1 MNVLAFALFWIASGL
16 LVWVYVV
23 YPLLARGYGRL
34 RPVRLA
40 PNAQLPGLV
49 TVGLAVH
56 DGAGEIDE
64 RVADILS
71 QAVPFEL
78 EVIVASDG
86 SRDALAAVVR
96 RLAQRDPRIR
106 LLELPRAGQSA
117 AQNAV
122 FESAHGA
129 VVVLTDLETRFAPGC
144 LAALVA
150 PFGDPRV
157 GCTTGIL
164 RWRHNQ
170 ATDVTRHED
179 LYWRYEQA
187 VRAWE
192 SRAGWL
198 AAGTG
203 ALMAVRRSLYR
214 RVPAHASLD
223 QMLPLVCREHGSF
236 VLVAGGA
243 GGTDRGTA
251 SLADQLTS
259 RTRIATQGI
268 EANLRMSLRIMPW
281 RRPGSFIAIW
291 SHKIL
296 RWATPYLALLSVLG
310 GLGLWLEGGS
320 LGYVAPAGL
329 AMVVAL
335 GAVMGY
341 LGGLVRRP
349 LPLTGFALTV
359 VAVNV
364 AFALAWI
371 NVLLRRRVGSWE
383 PGSD

>member
-1 MNVLAFALFWIASGL
+1 MSGLAFVLFWLASAL
-16 LVWVYVV
+16 LLWVYII
-23 YPLLARGYGRL
+23 YPLLALAYGQL
-34 RPVRLA
+34 TPVQLA
-40 PNAQLPGLV
+40 PSAQLPGLI

-64 RVADILS
+64 RVADIFA

-86 SRDALAAVVR
+86 SRDALAAVVQ
-96 RLAQRDPRIR
+96 RLAQQDPRVR
-106 LLELPRAGQSA
+106 LLELPRSGQSA
-117 AQNAV
+117 AQSAV

-144 LAALVA
+144 LTALVA

-164 RWRHNQ
+164 RWRYNQ

-223 QMLPLVCREHGSF
+223 QMLPLVCREHGSL
-236 VLVAGGA
+236 VLVAPGA

-251 SLADQLTS
+251 SLGDQLAS

-268 EANLRMSLRIMPW
+268 EANLRMSLRITPW
-281 RRPGSFIAIW
+281 RRPGNFIAIW
-291 SHKIL
+291 SHKLL
-296 RWATPYLALLSVLG
+296 RWATPYLALLAVLG
-310 GLGLWLEGGS
+310 GMGLWLDGGS

-329 AMVVAL
+329 AMVVGL
-335 GAVMGY
+335 GAVAGY
-341 LGGLVRRP
+341 LGRLVRRP
-349 LPLTGFALTV
+349 LPLTGFALTA

-383 PGSD
+383 PRSD